1 MFPLPFVFARIQR
14 LKMRSTILFFL
25 VLNASVLWAQNSFSY
40 RFHFGFPA
48 AELTSIVA
56 TDSCYYVTGIIADS
70 IPPFNT
76 GNIFVKF
83 SLDGQV
89 LIAKTLKDTL
99 KTYETWRGNLEVI
112 SPGKLAVSGY
122 AKDSTRKALLLVFNV
137 RFEGFYV
144 NRLGRYTEGLSSRKL

>member
-1 MFPLPFVFARIQR
+1 
-14 LKMRSTILFFL
+14 MRSTILFFL